1 VDTHDVTEDYG
12 TAKWVEREDAHAR
25 HVLSTAKLVVTFSS
39 GIAAG
44 FVSAAF
50 QDNDKGAGSIFAAAL
65 MLLALIWTLRVLL
78 KRNSEVAPEDVAG
91 KPPGDVQAALKAAAL
106 ADKAVADSAHGL
118 MVRQVLL
125 SLASSVAAAIELFS

>member
-25 HVLSTAKLVVTFSS
+25 HVLSTAKLVVTFAS

-44 FVSAAF
+44 FVAAAL
-50 QDNDKGAGSIFAAAL
+50 QENDKGAWSIVAAVL
-65 MLLALIWTLRVLL
+65 MLFALIWTLRVLL
-78 KRNSEVAPEDVAG
+78 KRKFEVSSDDVEG
-91 KPPGDVQAALKAAAL
+91 KSPGEVQAALKAAAL

-125 SLASSVAAAIELFS
+125 SLASSVAAAIELFG

>member
-50 QDNDKGAGSIFAAAL
+50 QENDKGAWSIVAAAL
-65 MLLALIWTLRVLL
+65 MLLAL
-78 KRNSEVAPEDVAG
+78 
-91 KPPGDVQAALKAAAL
+91 
-106 ADKAVADSAHGL
+106 
-118 MVRQVLL
+118 RQVFL